1 MRRGVLST
9 TGSLI
14 VAVVL
19 LLAVNILA
27 ATALGGFRVDMTQ
40 NHLYTL
46 SDGSRAVLGKLDEP
60 ITLNLFFSQ
69 KALRDVPQIQAY
81 AARVKA
87 LLGEYVAQSHGKVQL
102 KVIDPEPFSDAE
114 DRAVQF
120 GLRGLPVGGPGGENA
135 YFGLAATNS
144 TDGEEVIP
152 FLSPSSE
159 DTLEYDLTRLIYKL
173 GQGKRPV
180 VAVISSLPVNGSI
193 VPMTQQQ
200 APPWA
205 VIEQLRELFDV
216 RVLATFEKKIP
227 DDVDL
232 LILIHPKDLSPATQF
247 AIDQFALRKG
257 RVLALLDPYSD
268 VEAPPRDP
276 IMPTMT
282 MPKTPS
288 DLGPLLGAWG
298 IDMPPDK
305 VIADRE
311 AARMVSFS
319 EEAPAQEYLVW
330 LDLQAPHFDR
340 KDVVTSR
347 LTQMYMNTVGAL
359 SKKDGASVEF
369 TPLIVSSRQSMPVSA
384 EGLDKPDPEGLLR
397 EFKSADRSYTFA
409 ARVQGTL
416 KTAFPDGPPEGA
428 EVPAQVLKESA
439 VPANLIV
446 VADADFI
453 YDRFWAQVQQMR
465 GSRMVQP
472 FADNGAFFINAVD
485 NLTGSGDLI
494 SVRSQG
500 TYARP
505 FTVVQAMNRVA
516 QEQFRAAEQRLQAEL
531 EQTEQKLAELQAAR
545 GDQDGPLLS
554 AEQQQEI
561 ARFQAE
567 RVRLR
572 RELREVQHNLR
583 RDIERLETRLKFIN
597 IALVPLLIGFA
608 AVLVG
613 VTRGRGRR
621 SSGERHVA
629 S

>member
-9 TGSLI
+9 GSLLL
-14 VAVVL
+14 AVVL

-27 ATALGGFRVDMTQ
+27 ATVFGGWRLDLTQ
-40 NHLYTL
+40 NRLYTL
-46 SDGSRAVLGKLDEP
+46 SDGSRAVVGKLEEP
-60 ITLNLFFSQ
+60 ITVNLFFSQ

-81 AARVKA
+81 AARVRA
-87 LLGEYVAQSHGKVQL
+87 LLGEYVAQSGGKLQL
-102 KVIDPEPFSDAE
+102 KVVDPEPFSDAE

-120 GLRGLPVGGPGGENA
+120 GLRGLPVGGAGGESA

-152 FLSPSSE
+152 FLSPASE

-180 VAVISSLPVNGSI
+180 VAVMSSLPVNGS
-193 VPMTQQQ
+193 VAPMSQQQ
-200 APPWA
+200 APAWA
-205 VIEQLRELFDV
+205 VIEQLRELFEV

-227 DDVDL
+227 DDVEL

-282 MPKTPS
+282 LPKTPS

-298 IDMPPDK
+298 VDMAPDK

-311 AARMVSFS
+311 AARMVSFNQD
-319 EEAPAQEYLVW
+319 APPQEYLVW
-330 LDLQAPHFDR
+330 LDLQAPRFDR
-340 KDVVTSR
+340 KDVITAR

-359 SKKDGASVEF
+359 AKKDGATTEF
-369 TPLIVSSRQSMPVSA
+369 TPLMTSSAQSMLIGTD
-384 EGLDKPDPEGLLR
+384 GLDKPDPAALLR
-397 EFKSADRSYTFA
+397 EFKSSDQSLTFA
-409 ARVQGTL
+409 ARVQGPL
-416 KTAFPDGPPEGA
+416 RTAFPDGPPQGA
-428 EVPAQVLKESA
+428 DVPAQVLKESS
-439 VPANLIV
+439 VPANLVLI
-446 VADADFI
+446 ADADFI
-453 YDRFWAQVQQMR
+453 YDRFWAQVQDMR

-485 NLTGSGDLI
+485 NLSGSGDLI
-494 SVRSQG
+494 NVRSQG

-505 FTVVQAMNRVA
+505 FTVVQAMNRTA

-531 EQTEQKLAELQAAR
+531 EQTEQTLARLQQSR
-545 GDQDGPLLS
+545 GEQAGPLMS

-572 RELREVQHNLR
+572 RELREVQRNLR
-583 RDIERLETRLKFIN
+583 QDIDRLETRLKFVN
-597 IALVPLLIGFA
+597 IGLVPLLIAFA
-608 AVLVG
+608 AVLV
-613 VTRGRGRR
+613 VLTRGRGRR
-621 SSGERHVA
+621 SPEGRHVA
-629 S
+629 G

>member
-9 TGSLI
+9 GS
-14 VAVVL
+14 L
-19 LLAVNILA
+19 LLAVVVLLAANILA
-27 ATALGGFRVDMTQ
+27 ATVFGGWRLDLTQ
-40 NHLYTL
+40 NRLYTL
-46 SDGSRAVLGKLDEP
+46 SDGSRAVVGKLQEP

-81 AARVKA
+81 AARVRA
-87 LLGEYVAQSHGKVQL
+87 LLGEYAAQSHGKLQL

-120 GLRGLPVGGPGGENA
+120 GLRGLPVGGAGGESA

-144 TDGEEVIP
+144 TDGEEVMP
-152 FLSPSSE
+152 FLSPASE

-180 VAVISSLPVNGSI
+180 VAVMSSLPVNGS
-193 VPMTQQQ
+193 VAPMTQQQ
-200 APPWA
+200 APAWA
-205 VIEQLRELFDV
+205 VIEQLRELFEV

-227 DDVDL
+227 DDVEL

-247 AIDQFALRKG
+247 AIDQFTLRRG

-282 MPKTPS
+282 LPKTPS

-298 IDMPPDK
+298 VDMAPGK
-305 VIADRE
+305 VIGDRE

-319 EEAPAQEYLVW
+319 EQAPPQEYLVW
-330 LDLQAPHFDR
+330 MDLQTPRFDR
-340 KDVVTSR
+340 KDVVTAR
-347 LTQMYMNTVGAL
+347 LTQMYMNTAGAL
-359 SKKDGASVEF
+359 SKKDGATTDF
-369 TPLIVSSRQSMPVSA
+369 TPLMSSSAQSMLISA

-397 EFKSADRSYTFA
+397 AFKSDDHSYPFA
-409 ARVQGTL
+409 ARVQGPL

-439 VPANLIV
+439 VPANLIL

-453 YDRFWAQVQQMR
+453 YDRFWAQVQEMS

-494 SVRSQG
+494 NVRSQG

-505 FTVVQAMNRVA
+505 FTVVQAMNRTA
-516 QEQFRAAEQRLQAEL
+516 QEQFRAAEQRLQNEL
-531 EQTEQKLAELQAAR
+531 EQTEQKLGQLQQSR
-545 GDQDGPLLS
+545 GEQAGPLMS

-583 RDIERLETRLKFIN
+583 QDIDRLETRLKFVN
-597 IALVPLLIGFA
+597 IGLVPLVIAFA
-608 AVLVG
+608 AALVVL
-613 VTRGRGRR
+613 TRGRGRR
-621 SSGERHVA
+621 GAEARHVA
-629 S
+629 G

>member
-9 TGSLI
+9 GSLLL
-14 VAVVL
+14 AVVL

-27 ATALGGFRVDMTQ
+27 ATVFGGWRLDLTQ
-40 NHLYTL
+40 NRLYTL
-46 SDGSRAVLGKLDEP
+46 SDGSRAVVGKLEEP
-60 ITLNLFFSQ
+60 ITVNLFFSQ

-81 AARVKA
+81 AARVRA
-87 LLGEYVAQSHGKVQL
+87 LLGEYVAQSGGKLQL
-102 KVIDPEPFSDAE
+102 KVVDPEPFSDAE

-120 GLRGLPVGGPGGENA
+120 GLRGLPVGGAGGESA

-152 FLSPSSE
+152 FLSPASE

-180 VAVISSLPVNGSI
+180 VAVMSSLPVNGS
-193 VPMTQQQ
+193 VAPMTQQQ
-200 APPWA
+200 APAWA
-205 VIEQLRELFDV
+205 VIEQLRELFEV

-227 DDVDL
+227 DDVEL

-282 MPKTPS
+282 LPKTPS

-298 IDMPPDK
+298 VDMAPDK

-319 EEAPAQEYLVW
+319 EQAPPQEYLVW
-330 LDLQAPHFDR
+330 LDLQAPRFDR
-340 KDVVTSR
+340 KDVITAR

-359 SKKDGASVEF
+359 AKKDGATTEF
-369 TPLIVSSRQSMPVSA
+369 TPLMTSSAQSMLIGTD
-384 EGLDKPDPEGLLR
+384 GLDKPDPAALLR
-397 EFKSADRSYTFA
+397 EFKSSDQSLTFA
-409 ARVQGTL
+409 ARVQGPL
-416 KTAFPDGPPEGA
+416 RTAFPDGPPEGA
-428 EVPAQVLKESA
+428 DVPAQVLKESA
-439 VPANLIV
+439 VPANLVLI
-446 VADADFI
+446 ADADFI
-453 YDRFWAQVQQMR
+453 YDRFWAQVQDMR

-485 NLTGSGDLI
+485 NLSGSGDLI
-494 SVRSQG
+494 NVRSQG

-505 FTVVQAMNRVA
+505 FTVVQAMNRTA

-531 EQTEQKLAELQAAR
+531 EQTEQTLARLQQSR
-545 GDQDGPLLS
+545 GEQAGPLMS

-572 RELREVQHNLR
+572 RELREVQRNLR
-583 RDIERLETRLKFIN
+583 QDIDRLETRLKFVN
-597 IALVPLLIGFA
+597 IGLVPLLIAFA
-608 AVLVG
+608 AVLV
-613 VTRGRGRR
+613 VLTRGRGRR
-621 SSGERHVA
+621 SPGERHVA
-629 S
+629 G

>member
-9 TGSLI
+9 GSLLL
-14 VAVVL
+14 AVVL

-27 ATALGGFRVDMTQ
+27 ATVFGGWRLDLTQ
-40 NHLYTL
+40 NRLYTL
-46 SDGSRAVLGKLDEP
+46 SDGSRAVVGKLEEP

-81 AARVKA
+81 AARVRA
-87 LLGEYVAQSHGKVQL
+87 LLGEYVAQSGGKLHL
-102 KVIDPEPFSDAE
+102 KVVDPEPFSDAE

-120 GLRGLPVGGPGGENA
+120 GLRGLPVGGAGGESA

-152 FLSPSSE
+152 FLSPASE

-180 VAVISSLPVNGSI
+180 VAVMSSLPVNGS
-193 VPMTQQQ
+193 VAPMTQQQ
-200 APPWA
+200 APAWA
-205 VIEQLRELFDV
+205 VIEQLRELFEV

-227 DDVDL
+227 DDVEL

-276 IMPTMT
+276 IMPTM
-282 MPKTPS
+282 MLPKTPS

-298 IDMPPDK
+298 VDMAPDK

-311 AARMVSFS
+311 AARMVSFNQD
-319 EEAPAQEYLVW
+319 APPQEYLVW
-330 LDLQAPHFDR
+330 LDLQAPRFDR
-340 KDVVTSR
+340 KDVITAR

-359 SKKDGASVEF
+359 AKKDGATTEF
-369 TPLIVSSRQSMPVSA
+369 TPLMTSSAQSMLIGTD
-384 EGLDKPDPEGLLR
+384 GLDKPDPAALLR
-397 EFKSADRSYTFA
+397 EFKSSDQSLTFA
-409 ARVQGTL
+409 ARVQGPL
-416 KTAFPDGPPEGA
+416 RTAFPDGPPQGA
-428 EVPAQVLKESA
+428 DVPAQVLKESS
-439 VPANLIV
+439 VPANLVLI
-446 VADADFI
+446 ADADFI
-453 YDRFWAQVQQMR
+453 YDRFWAQVQDMR

-485 NLTGSGDLI
+485 NLSGSGDLI
-494 SVRSQG
+494 NVRSQG

-505 FTVVQAMNRVA
+505 FTVVQAMNRTA

-531 EQTEQKLAELQAAR
+531 EQTEQTLARLQQSR
-545 GDQDGPLLS
+545 GEQAGPLMS

-572 RELREVQHNLR
+572 RELREVQRNLR
-583 RDIERLETRLKFIN
+583 QDIDRLETRLKFVN
-597 IALVPLLIGFA
+597 IGLVPLLIAFA
-608 AVLVG
+608 AVLV
-613 VTRGRGRR
+613 VLTRGRGRR
-621 SSGERHVA
+621 SPGERHVA
-629 S
+629 G

>member
-9 TGSLI
+9 GSL
-14 VAVVL
+14 VLAVVL
-19 LLAVNILA
+19 LLAINILA
-27 ATALGGFRVDMTQ
+27 ATVLGGWRLDMTQ
-40 NHLYTL
+40 NRLYTL
-46 SDGSRAVLGKLDEP
+46 SEGSRAVVRKLDEP

-81 AARVKA
+81 AARVQA
-87 LLGEYVAQSHGKVQL
+87 LLKEYAEQSNGKLQL
-102 KVIDPEPFSDAE
+102 KVIDPEPFSDSE

-120 GLRGLPVGGPGGENA
+120 GLRGMPLGGAGGENA

-173 GQGKRPV
+173 SQTKRPV
-180 VAVISSLPVNGSI
+180 VAVMSSLPVNGSA

-205 VIEQLRELFDV
+205 VIEQLRELFEV
-216 RVLATFEKKIP
+216 RVLSSLDKKIP
-227 DDVDL
+227 DEADL

-247 AIDQFALRKG
+247 AIDQYALRRG

-282 MPKTPS
+282 MPKTGS

-298 IDMPPDK
+298 VQMPDG
-305 VIADRE
+305 VVGDRE
-311 AARMVSFS
+311 AARLVSFR
-319 EEAPAQEYLVW
+319 EDAPPQEYLVW
-330 LDLQAPHFDR
+330 LDLKSDRFDS
-340 KDVVTSR
+340 KDVVTAR
-347 LTQMYMNTVGAL
+347 LSQMYMNTVGAL
-359 SKKDGASVEF
+359 AKKADAGIEF
-369 TPLIVSSRQSMPVSA
+369 TPLISSSKQAALVST
-384 EGLDKPDPEGLLR
+384 EGLDKPDPASLLR
-397 EFKSADRSYTFA
+397 DFKPADENYPFA

-428 EVPAQVLKESA
+428 EAPAQVLKESA
-439 VPANLIV
+439 TPANLILI
-446 VADADFI
+446 ADADFI
-453 YDRFWAQVQQMR
+453 YDRFWAQVGEFR
-465 GSRMVQP
+465 GSRIVEP

-494 SVRSQG
+494 NVRSQG

-505 FTVVQAMNRVA
+505 FTVVQAMNRAA

-531 EQTEQKLAELQAAR
+531 QQTEQNLAQLQSSR
-545 GDQDGPLLS
+545 GEQAGPLMS

-572 RELREVQHNLR
+572 RELREVQHQLR
-583 RDIERLETRLKFIN
+583 QDIDRLETRLKFVN
-597 IALVPLLIGFA
+597 IGLVPLLIGFA
-608 AVLVG
+608 AALVAL
-613 VTRGRGRR
+613 TRGRGRR
-621 SSGERHVA
+621 STGERHVTG
-629 S
+629 

>member
-1 MRRGVLST
+1 MRRGVVSA
-9 TGSLI
+9 GSLLL
-14 VAVVL
+14 AVVL
-19 LLAVNILA
+19 LLAANILA
-27 ATALGGFRVDMTQ
+27 ATVFSGWRLDLTQ
-40 NHLYTL
+40 NRLYTL
-46 SDGSRAVLGKLDEP
+46 SDGSRAVVGKLEEP

-81 AARVKA
+81 AARVRA
-87 LLGEYVAQSHGKVQL
+87 LLGEYVAQSRGKLQL

-120 GLRGLPVGGPGGENA
+120 GLRGLPVGGAGGESA

-144 TDGEEVIP
+144 TDGEEVLP
-152 FLSPSSE
+152 FLSPASE

-173 GQGKRPV
+173 DQGKRPV
-180 VAVISSLPVNGSI
+180 VAVMSSLPVNGS
-193 VPMTQQQ
+193 VAPMTQQQ
-200 APPWA
+200 TPAWA
-205 VIEQLRELFDV
+205 VIEQLRELFQV
-216 RVLATFEKKIP
+216 RVLPTFEKKIP

-247 AIDQFALRKG
+247 AIDQFALRRG

-276 IMPTMT
+276 IMPTM
-282 MPKTPS
+282 MLPKTPS

-298 IDMPPDK
+298 VEMAPDK
-305 VIADRE
+305 VIGDRE

-319 EEAPAQEYLVW
+319 EQAPPQEYLVW
-330 LDLQAPHFDR
+330 LDLQAPRFDR
-340 KDVVTSR
+340 KDVVTAR

-359 SKKDGASVEF
+359 RKKDGAATEF
-369 TPLIVSSRQSMPVSA
+369 TPLMSSSTQSMLISTA
-384 EGLDKPDPEGLLR
+384 GLDKPDPEALLR
-397 EFKSADRSYTFA
+397 AFKPDNHSYPFA
-409 ARVQGTL
+409 ARVQGPL

-428 EVPAQVLKESA
+428 EVPATVLKESA
-439 VPANLIV
+439 VPANIILI
-446 VADADFI
+446 ADADFI
-453 YDRFWAQVQQMR
+453 YDRFWAQVADMR

-494 SVRSQG
+494 NVRSQG

-505 FTVVQAMNRVA
+505 FTVVQAMNRAA
-516 QEQFRAAEQRLQAEL
+516 QERFRAAEQRLQNEL
-531 EQTEQKLAELQAAR
+531 EQTEQKLGELQQTR
-545 GDQDGPLLS
+545 GDQAGPLMS

-583 RDIERLETRLKFIN
+583 QDIDRLETRLKFVN
-597 IALVPLLIGFA
+597 IGLVPLLIAFA
-608 AVLVG
+608 AALVAL
-613 VTRGRGRR
+613 TRGRGRR
-621 SSGERHVA
+621 GAEGRHVA
-629 S
+629 G

>member
-9 TGSLI
+9 GSLLL
-14 VAVVL
+14 AVVL

-27 ATALGGFRVDMTQ
+27 ATVFGGWRLDLTQ
-40 NHLYTL
+40 NRLYTL
-46 SDGSRAVLGKLDEP
+46 SDGSRAVVGKLEEP

-81 AARVKA
+81 AARVRA
-87 LLGEYVAQSHGKVQL
+87 LLGEYVAQSGGKLQL
-102 KVIDPEPFSDAE
+102 KVVDPEPFSDAE

-120 GLRGLPVGGPGGENA
+120 GLRGLPVGGAGGESA

-152 FLSPSSE
+152 FLSPASE

-180 VAVISSLPVNGSI
+180 VAVMSSLPVNGS
-193 VPMTQQQ
+193 VAPMSQQQ
-200 APPWA
+200 APAWA
-205 VIEQLRELFDV
+205 VIEQLRELFEV

-227 DDVDL
+227 DDVEL

-282 MPKTPS
+282 LPKTPS

-298 IDMPPDK
+298 VDMAPDK

-311 AARMVSFS
+311 AARMVSFNQD
-319 EEAPAQEYLVW
+319 APPQEYLVW
-330 LDLQAPHFDR
+330 LDLQAPRFDR
-340 KDVVTSR
+340 KDVITAR

-359 SKKDGASVEF
+359 AKKDGATTEF
-369 TPLIVSSRQSMPVSA
+369 TPLMTSSAQSMLIGTD
-384 EGLDKPDPEGLLR
+384 GLDKPDPAALLR
-397 EFKSADRSYTFA
+397 EFKSSDQSLTFA
-409 ARVQGTL
+409 ARVQGPL
-416 KTAFPDGPPEGA
+416 RTAFPDGPPQGA
-428 EVPAQVLKESA
+428 DVPAQVLKESS
-439 VPANLIV
+439 VPANLVLI
-446 VADADFI
+446 ADADFI
-453 YDRFWAQVQQMR
+453 YDRFWAQVQDMR

-485 NLTGSGDLI
+485 NLSGSGDLI
-494 SVRSQG
+494 NVRSQG

-505 FTVVQAMNRVA
+505 FTVVQAMNRTA

-531 EQTEQKLAELQAAR
+531 EQTEQTLARLQQSR
-545 GDQDGPLLS
+545 GEQAGPLMS

-572 RELREVQHNLR
+572 RELREVQRNLR
-583 RDIERLETRLKFIN
+583 QDIDRLETRLKFVN
-597 IALVPLLIGFA
+597 IGLVPLLIAFA
-608 AVLVG
+608 AVLV
-613 VTRGRGRR
+613 VLTRGRGRR
-621 SSGERHVA
+621 SPEGRHVA
-629 S
+629 G

>member
-9 TGSLI
+9 GSLLL
-14 VAVVL
+14 AVVV

-27 ATALGGFRVDMTQ
+27 ATVFGGWRLDLTQ
-40 NHLYTL
+40 NRLYTL
-46 SDGSRAVLGKLDEP
+46 SDGSRAVVGKLEEP

-69 KALRDVPQIQAY
+69 KALRDVPQFQAY
-81 AARVKA
+81 AARVRA
-87 LLGEYVAQSHGKVQL
+87 LLGEYAAQSQGKLQL

-120 GLRGLPVGGPGGENA
+120 GLRGMPLGGPGGESA

-152 FLSPSSE
+152 FLSPSNE

-180 VAVISSLPVNGSI
+180 VAVMSSLPVNGS
-193 VPMTQQQ
+193 VAPMTQQQ
-200 APPWA
+200 APAWA
-205 VIEQLRELFDV
+205 VIEQLRELFEV

-227 DDVDL
+227 DDVEL
-232 LILIHPKDLSPATQF
+232 LILIHPKDLSPATLF
-247 AIDQFALRKG
+247 GIDQFALRKG

-276 IMPTMT
+276 IMPSMT
-282 MPKTPS
+282 LPKMPS

-298 IDMPPDK
+298 VEMAPDK
-305 VIADRE
+305 VIGDRE
-311 AARMVSFS
+311 AARLVSFS
-319 EEAPAQEYLVW
+319 EQAPPQEYLVW
-330 LDLQAPHFDR
+330 LDLQAPRFDR
-340 KDVVTSR
+340 KDVTTAR

-359 SKKDGASVEF
+359 SKKDGATTDV
-369 TPLIVSSRQSMPVSA
+369 TPLMSSSRQSMLISTD
-384 EGLDKPDPEGLLR
+384 GLDKPDPAALLR
-397 EFKSADRSYTFA
+397 EFKPSDQSHAFA
-409 ARVQGTL
+409 ARVQGPL

-428 EVPAQVLKESA
+428 EAPAQVLKESA
-439 VPANLIV
+439 APANLILI
-446 VADADFI
+446 ADADFI
-453 YDRFWAQVQQMR
+453 YDRFWAQVADMQ
-465 GSRMVQP
+465 GSRLVRP

-494 SVRSQG
+494 GVRSQG

-505 FTVVQAMNRVA
+505 FTVVQAMNRAA
-516 QEQFRAAEQRLQAEL
+516 QEQFRAAEQRLQGEL
-531 EQTEQKLAELQAAR
+531 EQTEQRLAQLQQSR
-545 GDQDGPLLS
+545 GEQAGPLMS

-572 RELREVQHNLR
+572 RELREVQRNLR
-583 RDIERLETRLKFIN
+583 QDIDRLETRLKFVN
-597 IALVPLLIGFA
+597 IGLVPLLIGFA
-608 AVLVG
+608 AVLV
-613 VTRGRGRR
+613 VLTRGRGRH
-621 SSGERHVA
+621 GTEARHVA
-629 S
+629 G

>member
-9 TGSLI
+9 GS
-14 VAVVL
+14 L
-19 LLAVNILA
+19 LLAVVVLLAANILA
-27 ATALGGFRVDMTQ
+27 ATVFGGWRLDLTQ
-40 NHLYTL
+40 NRLYTL
-46 SDGSRAVLGKLDEP
+46 SDGSRAVVGKLQEP

-81 AARVKA
+81 AARVRA
-87 LLGEYVAQSHGKVQL
+87 LLGEYVAQSGGKLQL

-120 GLRGLPVGGPGGENA
+120 GLRGLPVGGAGGESA

-152 FLSPSSE
+152 FLSPASE

-180 VAVISSLPVNGSI
+180 VAVMSSLPVNGS
-193 VPMTQQQ
+193 VAPMSQQQ
-200 APPWA
+200 APAWA
-205 VIEQLRELFDV
+205 VIEQLRELFEV

-227 DDVDL
+227 DDVEL

-247 AIDQFALRKG
+247 AIDQFALRRG

-282 MPKTPS
+282 LPKMPS

-298 IDMPPDK
+298 VDMAPDK
-305 VIADRE
+305 VIGDRD
-311 AARMVSFS
+311 AARMVSFR
-319 EEAPAQEYLVW
+319 EDAPPQEYLVW
-330 LDLQAPHFDR
+330 LDLQAPRFDR
-340 KDVVTSR
+340 KDVVTAR

-359 SKKDGASVEF
+359 VKKDGAGTEF
-369 TPLIVSSRQSMPVSA
+369 TPLMTSSRQSMLIGTD
-384 EGLDKPDPEGLLR
+384 GLDKPDPEALLR
-397 EFKSADRSYTFA
+397 EFKPSDQSYTFA
-409 ARVQGTL
+409 ARVQGPL
-416 KTAFPDGPPEGA
+416 RTAFPNGPPEGA

-439 VPANLIV
+439 APANLIL

-453 YDRFWAQVQQMR
+453 YDRFWAQVVDMR

-485 NLTGSGDLI
+485 NLSGSGDLI
-494 SVRSQG
+494 NVRSQG

-505 FTVVQAMNRVA
+505 FTVVQAMNRTA

-531 EQTEQKLAELQAAR
+531 EQTEQKLAQLQQSR
-545 GDQDGPLLS
+545 GDQAGPLMS

-561 ARFQAE
+561 TRFQAE

-583 RDIERLETRLKFIN
+583 QDIDRLETRLKFVN
-597 IALVPLLIGFA
+597 IGLVPLVIAFA
-608 AVLVG
+608 AALVVL
-613 VTRGRGRR
+613 TRGRGRR
-621 SSGERHVA
+621 RSGEPHVA
-629 S
+629 G

>member
-9 TGSLI
+9 GSL
-14 VAVVL
+14 VLAVVL
-19 LLAVNILA
+19 LLAINILA
-27 ATALGGFRVDMTQ
+27 ATVLGGWRLDITQ
-40 NHLYTL
+40 NQLYTL
-46 SDGSRAVLGKLDEP
+46 SDGSRKVVRTLDEP

-81 AARVKA
+81 AARVQA
-87 LLGEYVAQSHGKVQL
+87 LLKEYAEQSNGKLQL

-120 GLRGLPVGGPGGENA
+120 GLRGMPLGGAGGESA

-144 TDGEEVIP
+144 TDGEEIIP

-173 GQGKRPV
+173 GQPKRPV
-180 VAVISSLPVNGSI
+180 VAVISSLPVNGSV

-200 APPWA
+200 APAWA
-205 VIEQLRELFDV
+205 VISQLRELFEV
-216 RVLATFEKKIP
+216 RVLSSFEKQIP
-227 DDVDL
+227 AQADL

-247 AIDQFALRKG
+247 AIDQYVLRRG

-282 MPKTPS
+282 MPKTGS

-298 IDMPPDK
+298 LQMK
-305 VIADRE
+305 EGVVGDRE
-311 AARMVSFS
+311 SARLVSFR
-319 EEAPAQEYLVW
+319 EDTPPQEYLVW
-330 LDLQAPHFDR
+330 LDLKADRFDS
-340 KDVVTSR
+340 KDVVTAR
-347 LTQMYMNTVGAL
+347 LSQMYINTVGAL
-359 SKKDGASVEF
+359 SKAAHSDVTF
-369 TPLIVSSRQSMPVSA
+369 TPLISSSKQSVLIST
-384 EGLDKPDPEGLLR
+384 EGLDKPDPAALLR
-397 EFKSADRSYTFA
+397 DFRPDDENYAFA

-416 KTAFPDGPPEGA
+416 KSAFPDGPPEGA

-439 VPANLIV
+439 TPANLIL

-453 YDRFWAQVQQMR
+453 YDRFWAQVGEFR
-465 GSRMVQP
+465 GSRLVEP

-505 FTVVQAMNRVA
+505 FTVVQAMNRA
-516 QEQFRAAEQRLQAEL
+516 AGEEFRAAEQRLQAEL
-531 EQTEQKLAELQAAR
+531 QQTEQNLAELQAGRA
-545 GDQDGPLLS
+545 DQAGPLLS
-554 AEQQQEI
+554 ADQQQEI
-561 ARFQAE
+561 TRFQE
-567 RVRLR
+567 QRVRLR
-572 RELREVQHNLR
+572 RELREVQHKLR
-583 RDIERLETRLKFIN
+583 QGIDRLETRLKFIN
-597 IALVPLLIGFA
+597 IGLIPLLIGFA
-608 AVLVG
+608 AALVALS
-613 VTRGRGRR
+613 RGRGRR
-621 SSGERHVA
+621 STGERHVA
-629 S
+629 G